1 MCVIQLL
8 GKIIKDQMEKME
20 REDIQIIARHSNWS
34 EKSIDNILKK
44 NIYSDKESWQRFLR
58 LFFISLGI
66 GFTTAGIIFFFAYN
80 WVDLHKFIKMGL
92 IEGLIIVS
100 TLVILLSKISLDV
113 KNILLTGTSILV
125 GVLFAVFGQIY
136 QTGANAYDFFLGW
149 TMFITIWVFVSNY
162 APLWFV
168 FITLI
173 NTTLI
178 LYSQQVAQDWSEV
191 FVFTLLFIINILLLT
206 IFLNGKKINKE
217 IEVPIWFSNLI
228 ALASVS
234 FSTIGIVFGIFD
246 NNQKS
251 FFVLIIIT
259 SILYGIGIK
268 YGLKTKSSFYLS
280 IIPFSIIIIVS
291 AFLIKLSD
299 DAGTFFLISLFVIVS
314 VTLVIKNLIN
324 LQKKWI
330 N

>member
-1 MCVIQLL
+1 
-8 GKIIKDQMEKME
+8 MEKIE
-20 REDIQIIARHSNWS
+20 REDIQIITRNSNWS

-44 NIYSDKESWQRFLR
+44 NIYSDKESWQKFLR
-58 LFFISLGI
+58 LFFISLGV

-80 WVDLHKFIKMGL
+80 WADLHKFIKIGL
-92 IEGLIIVS
+92 IEGLIIIS
-100 TLVILLSKISLDV
+100 TLVILFSKISLDI

-149 TMFITIWVFVSNY
+149 TIFVTIWVFVSNY
-162 APLWFV
+162 APLWLL

-191 FVFTLLFIINILLLT
+191 FVFTLLFILNILFLT
-206 IFLNGKKINKE
+206 AFLYGKKINKE
-217 IEVPIWFSNLI
+217 IKVPIWFSNLI
-228 ALASVS
+228 ALVSVS
-234 FSTIGIVFGIFD
+234 FGTIGIVFGIFD
-246 NNQKS
+246 KNQTS

-259 SILYGIGIK
+259 SILYGVGIK
-268 YGLKTKSSFYLS
+268 YGLKLKSGFYLS
-280 IIPFSIIIIVS
+280 IIPFSIIIIIS

-299 DAGTFFLISLFVIVS
+299 DGGMFFFISLFVIGS
-314 VTLVIKNLIN
+314 VTLVIKNLID

>member
-1 MCVIQLL
+1 MA
-8 GKIIKDQMEKME
+8 KIE

-34 EKSIDNILKK
+34 EKSISNILKK
-44 NIYSDKESWQRFLR
+44 DIYNDKASWYKFLR
-58 LFFISLGI
+58 LFFISLGV
-66 GFTTAGIIFFFAYN
+66 GFSTAGILFFFAYN
-80 WVDLHKFIKMGL
+80 WADLHKFVKIGL
-92 IEGLIIVS
+92 IEGLIIIL
-100 TLVILLSKISLDV
+100 TLIILFSKISLDI

-149 TMFITIWVFVSNY
+149 TMFITIWVLISNF
-162 APLWFV
+162 APLWLV

-173 NTTLI
+173 NTTII
-178 LYSQQVAQDWSEV
+178 LYSQQVAHDWSEV
-191 FVFTLLFIINILLLT
+191 YVFTLLFIINVL
-206 IFLNGKKINKE
+206 FLIASLFGKKINSGIKS
-217 IEVPIWFSNLI
+217 PIWFSNLI

-234 FSTIGIVFGIFD
+234 FSTIGIVLGVFD
-246 NNQKS
+246 KNQTS
-251 FFVLIIIT
+251 FLVLIVIT

-268 YGLKTKSSFYLS
+268 YGLKLQSGFYLS
-280 IIPFSIIIIVS
+280 IIPFSIIVIIS

-299 DAGTFFLISLFVIVS
+299 DAGMFFFISLFVIVS
-314 VTLVIKNLIN
+314 ITFVIKNLIN

>member
-1 MCVIQLL
+1 MT
-8 GKIIKDQMEKME
+8 KIE
-20 REDIQIIARHSNWS
+20 REDIQIITRHSNWS

-44 NIYSDKESWQRFLR
+44 NIYSDKESWHKFLR
-58 LFFISLGI
+58 LFFISLGV

-80 WVDLHKFIKMGL
+80 WADLHKFIKIGL
-92 IEGLIIVS
+92 IEGLIIIS
-100 TLVILLSKISLDV
+100 TLVILFSKISLDI

-162 APLWFV
+162 APLWLV

-178 LYSQQVAQDWSEV
+178 LYSQQVAHDWSEV
-191 FVFTLLFIINILLLT
+191 FVFTLLFIINILFLT
-206 IFLNGKKINKE
+206 TSLFGKKINGE
-217 IEVPIWFSNLI
+217 IKVPIWFSNLI

-234 FSTIGIVFGIFD
+234 FGTIGIVFGIFD
-246 NNQKS
+246 ENQTS

-268 YGLKTKSSFYLS
+268 YGLKLKSGFYLS
-280 IIPFSIIIIVS
+280 IIPFSIIIIIS

-299 DAGTFFLISLFVIVS
+299 DAGMFFFISLFVIGS
-314 VTLVIKNLIN
+314 VTLVIKNLID

>member
-1 MCVIQLL
+1 MT
-8 GKIIKDQMEKME
+8 KIE
-20 REDIQIIARHSNWS
+20 REDIQIITRHSNWS

-44 NIYSDKESWQRFLR
+44 NIYSDKESWHKFLR
-58 LFFISLGI
+58 LFFISLGV

-80 WVDLHKFIKMGL
+80 WADLHRFIKIGL
-92 IEGLIIVS
+92 IEGLIIIS
-100 TLVILLSKISLDV
+100 TLVILFSKISLDI

-162 APLWFV
+162 APLWLV

-178 LYSQQVAQDWSEV
+178 LYSQQVAHDWSEV
-191 FVFTLLFIINILLLT
+191 FVFTLLFIINILFLT
-206 IFLNGKKINKE
+206 TSLFGKKINGE
-217 IEVPIWFSNLI
+217 IKVPIWFSNLI

-234 FSTIGIVFGIFD
+234 FGTIGIVFGIFD
-246 NNQKS
+246 KNQTS

-268 YGLKTKSSFYLS
+268 YGLKLKSGFYLS
-280 IIPFSIIIIVS
+280 IIPFSIIIIIS

-299 DAGTFFLISLFVIVS
+299 DAGMFFFISLFVIGS
-314 VTLVIKNLIN
+314 VTLVIKNLID

>member
-1 MCVIQLL
+1 MT
-8 GKIIKDQMEKME
+8 KIE
-20 REDIQIIARHSNWS
+20 REDIQIITRHSNWS

-44 NIYSDKESWQRFLR
+44 NIYSDKESWYKFLR
-58 LFFISLGI
+58 LFFISLGV

-80 WVDLHKFIKMGL
+80 WADLHKFIKIGL
-92 IEGLIIVS
+92 IEGLIIIS
-100 TLVILLSKISLDV
+100 TLVILFSKISLDI

-162 APLWFV
+162 APLWLV

-178 LYSQQVAQDWSEV
+178 LYSQQVAHDWSEV
-191 FVFTLLFIINILLLT
+191 FVFTLLFIINILFLT
-206 IFLNGKKINKE
+206 TSLFGKKINGE
-217 IEVPIWFSNLI
+217 IKVPIWFSNLI

-234 FSTIGIVFGIFD
+234 FGTIGIVFGIFD
-246 NNQKS
+246 ENQTS

-268 YGLKTKSSFYLS
+268 YGLKLKSGFYLS
-280 IIPFSIIIIVS
+280 IIPFSIIIIIS

-299 DAGTFFLISLFVIVS
+299 DAGMFFFISLFVIGS
-314 VTLVIKNLIN
+314 VTLVIKNLID

>member
-1 MCVIQLL
+1 MT
-8 GKIIKDQMEKME
+8 KIE
-20 REDIQIIARHSNWS
+20 REDIQIITRHSNWS

-44 NIYSDKESWQRFLR
+44 NIYSDKESWHKFLR
-58 LFFISLGI
+58 LFFISLGV

-80 WVDLHKFIKMGL
+80 WGDLHKFIKIGL
-92 IEGLIIVS
+92 IEGLIIIS
-100 TLVILLSKISLDV
+100 TLVILFSKISLDI

-162 APLWFV
+162 APLWLV

-178 LYSQQVAQDWSEV
+178 LYSQQVAHDWSEV
-191 FVFTLLFIINILLLT
+191 FVFTLLFIINILFLT
-206 IFLNGKKINKE
+206 SSLYGKKINEE
-217 IEVPIWFSNLI
+217 IKVPIWFSNII
-228 ALASVS
+228 ALGSVS
-234 FSTIGIVFGIFD
+234 FGTIGIVFGIFD
-246 NNQKS
+246 ENQTS
-251 FFVLIIIT
+251 FFILIIIT

-268 YGLKTKSSFYLS
+268 YGLKVKSGFYLS
-280 IIPFSIIIIVS
+280 IIPFSIIIIIS

-299 DAGTFFLISLFVIVS
+299 DAGMFFFISLFVIGS
-314 VTLVIKNLIN
+314 VTFVIKNLID

>member
-1 MCVIQLL
+1 MK
-8 GKIIKDQMEKME
+8 KIE
-20 REDIQIIARHSNWS
+20 REDIKIITRHSNWS

-44 NIYSDKESWQRFLR
+44 NIYSDKESWHKFLR
-58 LFFISLGI
+58 LFFISLGVS
-66 GFTTAGIIFFFAYN
+66 FTTAGIIFFFAYN
-80 WVDLHKFIKMGL
+80 WADLHKFIKIGL
-92 IEGLIIVS
+92 IEGLIIIS
-100 TLVILLSKISLDV
+100 TLVILLSKISLDI

-162 APLWFV
+162 APLWLV
-168 FITLI
+168 FITLT

-178 LYSQQVAQDWSEV
+178 LYSQQVAHDWSLV
-191 FVFTLLFIINILLLT
+191 FVFTLLFIINILFLT
-206 IFLNGKKINKE
+206 TSLFGKKINGK
-217 IEVPIWFSNLI
+217 IKVPIWLSNLL
-228 ALASVS
+228 AFASVS
-234 FSTIGIVFGIFD
+234 FGTIGIVFGIFYE
-246 NNQKS
+246 NQTS

-268 YGLKTKSSFYLS
+268 YGLKLKSGFYLS
-280 IIPFSIIIIVS
+280 IIPFSIIIIIS

-299 DAGTFFLISLFVIVS
+299 DAGMFFFISLFVIGS
-314 VTLVIKNLIN
+314 VTLVIKNLID

>member
-1 MCVIQLL
+1 MT
-8 GKIIKDQMEKME
+8 KIE
-20 REDIQIIARHSNWS
+20 REDIQIITRHSNWS

-44 NIYSDKESWQRFLR
+44 NIYSDKESWHKFLR
-58 LFFISLGI
+58 LFFISLGVS
-66 GFTTAGIIFFFAYN
+66 FTTAGIIFFFAYN
-80 WVDLHKFIKMGL
+80 WADLHKFIKIGL
-92 IEGLIIVS
+92 IEGLIIIS
-100 TLVILLSKISLDV
+100 TLVILFSKISLDI

-162 APLWFV
+162 APLWLV

-178 LYSQQVAQDWSEV
+178 LYSQQVAHDWSEV
-191 FVFTLLFIINILLLT
+191 FVFTLLFIINILFLT
-206 IFLNGKKINKE
+206 TSLFGKKINGE
-217 IEVPIWFSNLI
+217 IKVPIWFSNLI

-234 FSTIGIVFGIFD
+234 FGTIGIVFGIFD
-246 NNQKS
+246 KNQTS

-268 YGLKTKSSFYLS
+268 YGLKLKSGFYLS
-280 IIPFSIIIIVS
+280 IIPFSIIIIIS

-299 DAGTFFLISLFVIVS
+299 DAGMFFFISLFVIGS
-314 VTLVIKNLIN
+314 VTLVIKNLID

>member
-1 MCVIQLL
+1 
-8 GKIIKDQMEKME
+8 MEKIE
-20 REDIQIIARHSNWS
+20 REDIQIITRHSNWS
-34 EKSIDNILKK
+34 EKSIDNLLKK
-44 NIYSDKESWQRFLR
+44 NIYSDKESWQKFLR
-58 LFFISLGI
+58 LFFISLGV

-80 WVDLHKFIKMGL
+80 WADLHKFMKIGL
-92 IEGLIIVS
+92 IEGLIIIL
-100 TLVILLSKISLDV
+100 TLVILFSKISLDI

-162 APLWFV
+162 APLWLV

-191 FVFTLLFIINILLLT
+191 FVFTLLFIINILFLT
-206 IFLNGKKINKE
+206 IFLYGKKSNNE
-217 IEVPIWFSNLI
+217 IKAPIWFSNLI

-246 NNQKS
+246 KKQKS

-268 YGLKTKSSFYLS
+268 YGLKVKSGFYLS
-280 IIPFSIIIIVS
+280 IIPFSIIIIIS

-299 DAGTFFLISLFVIVS
+299 DAGMFFFISLFVIGS
-314 VTLVIKNLIN
+314 VTLVIKNLID